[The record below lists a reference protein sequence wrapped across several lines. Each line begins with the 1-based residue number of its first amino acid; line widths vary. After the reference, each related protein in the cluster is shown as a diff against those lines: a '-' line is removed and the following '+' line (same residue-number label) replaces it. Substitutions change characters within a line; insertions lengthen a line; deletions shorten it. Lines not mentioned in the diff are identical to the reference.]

1 MVWLTGWISG
11 VTNAVADSS
20 FHYSNLTVTQYD
32 RPEVLVCATVTNVGT
47 VDAHEVA
54 QLYVSVPGAGQH
66 LKDHKDPRALASPG
80 PPVGPGSGAPPLLPI
95 PIRSLQGFERVFLQV
110 GAAAVL
116 EFRLTPR
123 QFATVQESGDAVVTA
138 GKYSV
143 SVGGHQ
149 PGDPNALDN
158 LLRGEFEVATAQ
170 RLSGSAL

>member
-1 MVWLTGWISG
+1 M
-11 VTNAVADSS
+11 
-20 FHYSNLTVTQYD
+20 
-32 RPEVLVCATVTNVGT
+32 CATVTNVGT

-54 QLYVSVPGAGQH
+54 QLYISVPGAGQH
-66 LKDHKDPRALASPG
+66 LKDHKDPRAPAPSGPLVVPGLVLG
-80 PPVGPGSGAPPLLPI
+80 PPPPPLLPI

-110 GAAAVL
+110 GATAVL
-116 EFRLTPR
+116 EFQLTPR
-123 QFATVQESGDAVVTA
+123 QLATVQESGDAVVTA